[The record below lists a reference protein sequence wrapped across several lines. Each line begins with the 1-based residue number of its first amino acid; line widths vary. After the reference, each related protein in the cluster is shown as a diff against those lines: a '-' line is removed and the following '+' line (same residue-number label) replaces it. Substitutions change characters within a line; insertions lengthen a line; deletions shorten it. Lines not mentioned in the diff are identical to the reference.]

1 MIEQIKLL
9 LKQNDLDSFKLFF
22 TKDKV
27 DCLSDRTFR
36 DVMLHLTENLEF
48 FIHATQIKEPFWKE
62 CFLLAFYKSNKKT
75 CQYILSIG
83 KFDLDILIN
92 EKIANFLEKN
102 NVYTVKIDV
111 TNYKF
116 GNNLTVRKEINSV
129 VPNYNVFSDY
139 QNHIDEYVSYV
150 CDKTYKPKFNKWIYY
165 NIHDKSNFTENFKK
179 MFIDDDTNFLF
190 FIYIINKM
198 IDSPIFDL
206 NVLLYCLK
214 EFII

>member
-9 LKQNDLDSFKLFF
+9 LKQNDFDSFKLFF

-92 EKIANFLEKN
+92 EKIANFVET
-102 NVYTVKIDV
+102 NVNGVKIRV
-111 TNYKF
+111 AEGVF
-116 GNNLTVRKEINSV
+116 GNNIIARGEINSFIIT
-129 VPNYNVFSDY
+129 NIFTRYK
-139 QNHIDEYVSYV
+139 NHIDEYVSYV

-206 NVLLYCLK
+206 NVFLYCLK